1 MSLCFL
7 KINLYLQNQKMNK
20 NSKYNYPIGMQKV
33 EGQIG
38 LETDSSLKMA
48 KPIGFIL
55 KPTGFILKPT
65 VPGKKPTGFIL
76 KPTVPGKK
84 PTGFILKPTVPG
96 KKPIGFILKPT
107 VPGKKPIG
115 FGFKPIGFWKSSFNS
130 SENSNLY
137 NSITI

>member
-1 MSLCFL
+1 MSLCSP
-7 KINLYLQNQKMNK
+7 KINIHLPNQKMNK
-20 NSKYNYPIGMQKV
+20 NSKYNNPIGMQNL
-33 EGQIG
+33 EGLIG

-48 KPIGFIL
+48 

-65 VPGKKPTGFIL
+65 VPGKKPT
-76 KPTVPGKK
+76 
-84 PTGFILKPTVPG
+84 
-96 KKPIGFILKPT
+96 GFILKPT

-130 SENSNLY
+130 SENSNIY

>member
-55 KPTGFILKPT
+55 KPT
-65 VPGKKPTGFIL
+65 
-76 KPTVPGKK
+76 
-84 PTGFILKPTVPG
+84 
-96 KKPIGFILKPT
+96 